1 MKERRTKSFS
11 LVPLS
16 GHNDETHGLEGIWII
31 IYLGLAR
38 IHLELKG
45 SLSVNDEEEGRPQ
58 RQGLGWS
65 LKGQTPG
72 SGGEPSSN
80 YSREVTS
87 HFHLSSS

>member
-1 MKERRTKSFS
+1 MKSFS

-16 GHNDETHGLEGIWII
+16 RHNDEAHGLVVIWII

-38 IHLELKG
+38 SHLELKG
-45 SLSVNDEEEGRPQ
+45 SLYVNDEEEGSPQ

-72 SGGEPSSN
+72 SGGDPSSN
-80 YSREVTS
+80 YSGK
-87 HFHLSSS
+87 